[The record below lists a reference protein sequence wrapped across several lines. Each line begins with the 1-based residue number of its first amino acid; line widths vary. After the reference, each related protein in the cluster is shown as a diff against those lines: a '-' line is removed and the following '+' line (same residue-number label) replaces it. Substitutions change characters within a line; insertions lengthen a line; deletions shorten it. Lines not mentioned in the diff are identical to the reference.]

1 MRPDRFAV
9 FGYAHVPSFK
19 KHQRMIEEAALP
31 CSAARME
38 QALAIAETLVNA
50 GYVQI
55 GLDHFALPDDELARA
70 QAAGKLRR
78 NFQGYTT
85 DNCETLI
92 GFGASAIGR
101 TQQGYVQNQVGLGF
115 YAGSISRGELA
126 TARGYRLTAED
137 RLRAEIIER
146 LMCDF
151 EVDVPAVCARHGFN
165 AAELI
170 IGNGKLLELAEDG
183 VVDLAEGVIR
193 VRRDHRFLVRAAASA
208 FDGYLYR
215 SSRSHSQAA

>member
-1 MRPDRFAV
+1 
-9 FGYAHVPSFK
+9 
-19 KHQRMIEEAALP
+19 MIEEDALP
-31 CSAARME
+31 GNAARME
-38 QALAIAETLVNA
+38 QALAIAETLVGS

-55 GLDHFALPDDELARA
+55 GLDHFALPNDELARS

-85 DNCETLI
+85 DICETLI

-101 TQQGYVQNQVGLGF
+101 TRQGYVQNQVGLGF
-115 YAGSISRGELA
+115 YAKSIADGQLA

-151 EVDVPAVCARHGFN
+151 EVDVATVCGRHGYDPASLF
-165 AAELI
+165 ATSR
-170 IGNGKLLELAEDG
+170 KLFELAEDG
-183 VVDLAEGVIR
+183 VVDLAGDVVR
-193 VRRDHRFLVRAAASA
+193 VRRDHRFLVRAAAAA
-208 FDGYLYR
+208 FDAYLYR
-215 SSRSHSQAA
+215 SGRNHSQAA

>member
-1 MRPDRFAV
+1 
-9 FGYAHVPSFK
+9 
-19 KHQRMIEEAALP
+19 MIEEDVLP
-31 CSAARME
+31 NSDARME
-38 QALAIAETLVNA
+38 QSLAIAEALMAA

-55 GLDHFALPDDELARA
+55 GLDHFALPDDELARS
-70 QAAGKLRR
+70 QATGKLRR

-101 TQQGYVQNQVGLGF
+101 TRQGYVQNQVGLGF
-115 YAGSISRGELA
+115 YAGSIAGGQLA

-137 RLRAEIIER
+137 RLRADIIER

-151 EVDVPAVCARHGFN
+151 EVDVPAACCRHAFD
-165 AAELI
+165 AAKLLT
-170 IGNGKLLELAEDG
+170 GNGKLLELIEDG

-193 VRRDHRFLVRAAASA
+193 VRRDHRFLVRAAAAA
-208 FDGYLYR
+208 FDGYLYKSGR
-215 SSRSHSQAA
+215 GHSQAA